1 MVEVGIESFL
11 DHWLPTIAALIALG
25 IWAGRLENVTRQH
38 KAEIE
43 KIWRLY
49 EALEAGGSRAL
60 GIHLERLNNDEDQL
74 KNLDHR
80 TEELTARMNEVERRA
95 AVTSERLR
103 KANERY
109 DRLLSNNHHN
119 NND

>member
-1 MVEVGIESFL
+1 MVEVGLESFL

-38 KAEIE
+38 KQEIE
-43 KIWRLY
+43 KLWRLY
-49 EALEAGGSRAL
+49 ESLETGGSRAL
-60 GIHLERLNNDEDQL
+60 GIHLERLNNDEADI
-74 KNLDHR
+74 KNIDHR
-80 TEELTARMNEVERRA
+80 TEELTARLNEVERRA

-109 DRLLSNNHHN
+109 DRLLSNNHN
-119 NND
+119 NNHD